1 MRRYAYEIYLDGE
14 LIDESAYEYETKE
27 EAESEGNFN
36 VSTQAECRDRHW
48 SEFTVVIREA

>member
-1 MRRYAYEIYLDGE
+1 MRRYAYEIYLDG
-14 LIDESAYEYETKE
+14 
-27 EAESEGNFN
+27 ESEGNFN